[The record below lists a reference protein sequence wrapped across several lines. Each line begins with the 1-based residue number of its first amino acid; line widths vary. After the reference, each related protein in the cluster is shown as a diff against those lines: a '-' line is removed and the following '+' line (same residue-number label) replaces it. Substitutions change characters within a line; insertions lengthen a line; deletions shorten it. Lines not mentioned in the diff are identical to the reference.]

1 MNFKWNV
8 DFVKHWKW
16 YFLVSGVILVLGLV
30 ALLVF
35 GLILGVDFQG
45 GTRLDFHVGQ
55 TVTQEEMIGF
65 VKEQGLVPSTTQ
77 LASEGQYV
85 IMRFEEEIGKER
97 LAALRQALQQR
108 YGEEANIQESTV
120 DPTFAREL
128 ARKAMLGVL
137 AASVGIVIYIMIRF
151 EYRFAVAALISLLH
165 DALMVIA
172 FFALFRLE
180 VDLTFIVAVLTV
192 VGYSINDTIVI
203 FDRIRE
209 NMKTYKLKT
218 SDDYQ
223 RLVNDSIRQ
232 TLARSVNTLITVIFM
247 AAALYLFG
255 PDSIRNFSLAM
266 LIGLVSGGYSSL
278 FIASQ
283 LWYLWRVRD
292 LRRRRTAAAS

>member
-1 MNFKWNV
+1 VNFNL
-8 DFVKHWKW
+8 DFVQHWKW
-16 YFLVSGVILVLGLV
+16 YFLVSGVILIVGLAVLPF
-30 ALLVF
+30 F
-35 GLILGVDFQG
+35 GLNLGVDFRG

-55 TVTQEEMIGF
+55 PVSQEEMAAF
-65 VKEQGLVPSTTQ
+65 VQEHGLTPSTTQ

-97 LAALRQALQQR
+97 LAALRQALQAK

-120 DPTFAREL
+120 DPTFAKEL
-128 ARKAMLGVL
+128 ARKAMIGVL
-137 AASVGIVIYIMIRF
+137 AASVGIAVYVMLRF

-218 SDDYQ
+218 ADDYK

-232 TLARSVNTLITVIFM
+232 TLARSINTLITVIFM
-247 AAALYLFG
+247 AAALFFFG

-283 LWYLWRVRD
+283 LWYLWRVRE
-292 LRRRRTAAAS
+292 LRKQKPAAAS